1 MEKILKNWVSFV
13 EVTLMINAHRFAE
26 TKKVLKY
33 QCCTKETWENN
44 NQYCNT
50 NINKCLYECFST

>member
-26 TKKVLKY
+26 TKKSIEISMLY
-33 QCCTKETWENN
+33 QRNLGK
-44 NQYCNT
+44 QQS
-50 NINKCLYECFST
+50 IL